1 MTDLDSLLE
10 RFATRHSIHV
20 ETLPELERQAVRC
33 TLRCLDALDADYA
46 ALSEAVLTSDKAVGV
61 LWQLLSRC
69 GEHVEAA
76 ITALATASGASP
88 ELIARAAVESAATI
102 RFILQDPE
110 LRLSA
115 YFRHY
120 VDDVDKQV
128 RHWRRAAA
136 SLAEPERLVHE
147 AACDQREEA
156 NRTMRAFVE
165 QLEED
170 ILGSRAGSAWPGQVS
185 ERFKAID
192 DEVTYR
198 TVYARLCSETHFD
211 AEETLRFML
220 GRLGGDDLMQ
230 RMSIETIMFTRLMVA
245 LAVSAFLKA
254 SSDYASRYGMGNVLR
269 ECGDG
274 LAVMEPIAEF
284 LSEHI
289 GARPDTGPSETHH

>member
-1 MTDLDSLLE
+1 METLLE
-10 RFATRHSIHV
+10 
-20 ETLPELERQAVRC
+20 PERQAVRC
-33 TLRCLDALDADYA
+33 TLKCVDALDADYA
-46 ALSEAVLTSDKAVGV
+46 ALSDAVLTSDKAVGV

-76 ITALATASGASP
+76 ITAFATASGASP

-110 LRLSA
+110 PRLSA
-115 YFRHY
+115 YFRHH
-120 VDDVDKQV
+120 VDDVDKQI

-136 SLAEPERLVHE
+136 SLAERERLVHE
-147 AACDQREEA
+147 AACDQRDEA
-156 NRTMRAFVE
+156 NRAMRTFVDR
-165 QLEED
+165 LEEEM
-170 ILGSRAGSAWPGQVS
+170 LGSRPRSAWPGQVS

-230 RMSIETIMFTRLMVA
+230 RMALETVMFTRLMIA
-245 LAVSAFLKA
+245 LAASAFLKA
-254 SSDYASRYGMGNVLR
+254 SSDYASRYDMRSTLR
-269 ECGDG
+269 ECRDG
-274 LAVMEPIAEF
+274 LAVVESIAES

-289 GARPDTGPSETHH
+289 GAHPDDTPPVTH